1 MQNQINY
8 FDWLQEKF
16 PWQLVADNF
25 AYAWDVPLR
34 IARLDKFANL
44 FGLLKQHAEDHSKRK
59 PDDNILKQLRDQW
72 RTKEDFDNYVKQ
84 FVESWETVVTGF
96 GQFLD
101 DAGMSKATEMTEQ
114 EINEQIEKFK
124 ESNQTGIKEF
134 RKILIWRGHKKI
146 RRLFESG
153 FNFLDQNIWLT
164 SSSYALPVD
173 TTSKLYSPWR
183 WLTVLW
189 FYHHF
194 VLSEPAPKST
204 GDLRVPIRKEL
215 AFNIPHLY
223 VLTRH
228 LASLG
233 TICGKYCLVLG
244 PIFTPEKI
252 DSPKKTIHAPE
263 LFFEKRVQPAL
274 MLIRLFQHL
283 SKGDSLQANQSAAAA
298 VLPHADNTRNAL
310 LPEIAKT
317 RLRNCILSLKFLFDV
332 DVGDCNHHPWR
343 HKDHTELIRWNILL
357 AKAYEDH
364 SFYFIKPTRWYR
376 VLPRF
381 FQAPFR
387 FSCRLTGLIDN
398 NDQQVEINCKLHL
411 NLNRNTPFPQTLSCA
426 ALPTNPASIKGP
438 MGLITASLNQPGYQ
452 KIQKGRLAFLERKL
466 TNLAS
471 VISARQREH
480 RLTNMTLLLTWLQQ
494 NFTVSIQETIK
505 VRRKRYYKDHRFLF
519 RWVTELFGADLAC
532 LYSYHHAIEE
542 LRIVS
547 VWFRDR
553 DDLPFLK
560 QWQQQISNL
569 NKKDWQ
575 SSTYYRAVEED
586 VQQFT
591 RACDHEANICDPPGR
606 PMLYF
611 EKIPMHSD
619 ITTPLHYKGR
629 LLGLLQISG
638 KSVYQ
643 FGWETLAMKK
653 QLSIV
658 LSPYLFHQRFVR
670 ALDGINKVAL
680 EVSKSTKHSTDMYT
694 KICQNICAIFLCDGA
709 SLWLRDEQDQN
720 RFHCVGAYNHPY
732 LEKQIQVDPRSVGFC
747 ATDSVSITAK
757 EVFQDSTKPFMNYQ
771 LGREPLGSGWLKS
784 SPSHKALSR
793 QHIQYL
799 TIFPLRNEQG
809 DNIGSVSLYN
819 KRSGRYHNWDTQF
832 FFIAKYLRITLE
844 AARASDWDREILKEQ
859 FNHEV
864 VGAGKLYND
873 RYQQFTML
881 THHLFKD
888 PAKFADQLKNDPEK
902 AWTLKHKLH
911 YLINED
917 LKLQLKRLQDSYDRF
932 IKKKQYPFDRI
943 TEAVNLRKR
952 FQVAISSVFGDSRSK
967 HQKIAYTDSFP
978 GHNAPARLLMDPTDL
993 QTILDNLIQ
1002 NAVKHAPAN
1011 ATIEGFFGI
1020 DDGRCVFWIRNIGD
1034 HLLPEEEYLIFKKF
1048 YRGIDAVKRNIPGEG
1063 LGLSIVREMCDQY
1076 EVDISYQSHPI
1087 TGTADRCMHI
1097 FRLEFPNNLLDYP
1110 NKPGRH
1116 PRRR

>member
-44 FGLLKQHAEDHSKRK
+44 FGLLKQHAEDHSERQ
-59 PDDNILKQLRDQW
+59 PDDNILKPLLDQW
-72 RTKEDFDNYVKQ
+72 RTKENFDNYVKQ

-101 DAGMSKATEMTEQ
+101 DAGMPKATEVTEQ
-114 EINEQIEKFK
+114 KIHEQIEKFK

-164 SSSYALPVD
+164 SPSYALPVD
-173 TTSKLYSPWR
+173 TASNLHSPWR

-204 GDLRVPIRKEL
+204 GDRRVPIREEM
-215 AFNIPHLY
+215 AFNIPHWY

-228 LASLG
+228 LVSPG

-244 PIFTPEKI
+244 PVFTPGEI
-252 DSPKKTIHAPE
+252 DTSKKTIHAPE
-263 LFFEKRVQPAL
+263 LLFEKRVQPAL

-283 SKGDSLQANQSAAAA
+283 SEDKALQANQSAAAT

-317 RLRNCILSLKFLFDV
+317 RLRNCILSLKFLFE
-332 DVGDCNHHPWR
+332 VGVGGCKDYPWR
-343 HKDHTELIRWNILL
+343 HNDHTELIRCNIFL
-357 AKAYEDH
+357 ARACEDH
-364 SFYFIKPTRWYR
+364 RFYFIKPTRWYR
-376 VLPRF
+376 ILPRF

-411 NLNRNTPFPQTLSCA
+411 DLNRNTPFPQTLSCA
-426 ALPTNPASIKGP
+426 ALPTNPAGIKGP

-452 KIQKGRLAFLERKL
+452 KIEKGRLAFLERKL
-466 TNLAS
+466 IDLAS
-471 VISARQREH
+471 VISTRQREH
-480 RLTNMTLLLTWLQQ
+480 RLTNMGLLLTWLQQ
-494 NFTVSIQETIK
+494 NFTVSIKQRIE
-505 VRRKRYYKDHRFLF
+505 VRRKRFYKDHRFLF

-532 LYSYHHAIEE
+532 LYSYHHAKEQ

-547 VWFRDR
+547 AWFRDR
-553 DDLPFLK
+553 NDLRGLK
-560 QWQQQISNL
+560 QWQQQISDL
-569 NKKDWQ
+569 DKKDWQ
-575 SSTYYRAVEED
+575 SSTYYRAVEENA
-586 VQQFT
+586 QQFT
-591 RACDHEANICDPPGR
+591 SACDHEAKICDPPGR

-611 EKIPMHSD
+611 EKIPMHSS

-629 LLGLLQISG
+629 LLGVLQISG

-653 QLSIV
+653 QLCIA
-658 LSPYLFHQRFVR
+658 LSPYFFHQRFVT
-670 ALDGINKVAL
+670 ALHRINKMAL
-680 EVSKSTKHSTDMYT
+680 EVSKNTKHSTEIYT
-694 KICQNICAIFLCDGA
+694 KISQSICAIFLCDGA
-709 SLWLRDEQDQN
+709 SLWLRDQQDQN

-732 LEKQIQVDPRSVGFC
+732 LEKQVQVDPRSLGFC
-747 ATDSVSITAK
+747 STDPDSITAK

-771 LGREPLGSGWLKS
+771 LGRGSLDSRWLKS
-784 SPSHKALSR
+784 APFRKALSS

-809 DNIGSVSLYN
+809 NNIGSVSLYN
-819 KRSGRYHNWDTQF
+819 KHSGQYHNWDSLF
-832 FFIAKYLRITLE
+832 FFIAKYLCITLE
-844 AARASDWDREILKEQ
+844 AAHVSDWGRAILKEQ
-859 FNHEV
+859 FSHEV
-864 VGAGKLYND
+864 IGAGKLYNEH
-873 RYQQFTML
+873 YQKFIRL
-881 THHLFKD
+881 TSDLFND

-902 AWTLKHKLH
+902 AQALKHKLH
-911 YLINED
+911 YLIKQD
-917 LKLQLKRLQDSYDRF
+917 LKLQLKRLQDSYDQF
-932 IKKKQYPFDRI
+932 IMQKQPPVDRI
-943 TEAVNLRKR
+943 TEAVNFSKR
-952 FQVAISSVFGDSRSK
+952 FQMAKSSVFGDSRSK
-967 HQKIAYTDSFP
+967 HQKIVYTESFP
-978 GHNAPARLLMDPTDL
+978 GHNAPALLLMRHTDL
-993 QTILDNLIQ
+993 QIILDNLIQ

-1020 DDGRCVFWIRNIGD
+1020 DDGRCVFSIRNIGVPL
-1034 HLLPEEEYLIFKKF
+1034 HPEEEYLIFKEY
-1048 YRGIDAVKRNIPGEG
+1048 YRGFDAKKLNIPGEG
-1063 LGLSIVREMCDQY
+1063 LGLAIVRQICDRY
-1076 EVDISYQSHPI
+1076 EADISYQSHP
-1087 TGTADRCMHI
+1087 TGTADHCMHI
-1097 FRLEFPNNLLDYP
+1097 FRLEFPNNLLDY
-1110 NKPGRH
+1110 KPGRH